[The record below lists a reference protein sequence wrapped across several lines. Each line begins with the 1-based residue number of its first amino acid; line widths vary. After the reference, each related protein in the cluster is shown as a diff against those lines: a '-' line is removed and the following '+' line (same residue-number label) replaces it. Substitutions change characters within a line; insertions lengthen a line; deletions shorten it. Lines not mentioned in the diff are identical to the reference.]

1 MPDQTQQP
9 SSQLPPT
16 IDFVLPPEPPAEVV
30 NEHVDSR
37 AVDEDELARQELAR
51 INPSKEKLRALAAK
65 NPPLPKW
72 FDEEEPPP
80 F

>member
-9 SSQLPPT
+9 INLSPP
-16 IDFVLPPEPPAEVV
+16 VV
-30 NEHVDSR
+30 VADLSAPNSR
-37 AVDEDELARQELAR
+37 TVDEDELARQELAR